1 MIGRCRYSSPLY
13 RICSLD
19 GAVGHILSAPRFM
32 MRQHQIAYR
41 PKTNTYDAFD
51 LSMMRREIIEL
62 ALFGMN
68 AVEVISTAT
77 RPYDATRP

>member
-1 MIGRCRYSSPLY
+1 
-13 RICSLD
+13 
-19 GAVGHILSAPRFM
+19 M